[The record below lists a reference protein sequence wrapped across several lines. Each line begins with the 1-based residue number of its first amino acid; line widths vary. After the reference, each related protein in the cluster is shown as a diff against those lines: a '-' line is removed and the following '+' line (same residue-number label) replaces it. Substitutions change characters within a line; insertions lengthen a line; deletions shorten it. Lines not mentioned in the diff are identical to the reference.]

1 MNDTNR
7 QGALPF
13 PRFLTANQSL
23 AKPPSVAFL
32 AVYASVPR
40 APCFWQKNGLFSP
53 HPESLSQVAL

>member
-1 MNDTNR
+1 MNDAKR
-7 QGALPF
+7 QGALPLAL
-13 PRFLTANQSL
+13 FLAANQSL

-40 APCFWQKNGLFSP
+40 APCSWRKNGLFLT